1 MKDILLKL
9 VLSSLAAQLS
19 YGAMAADSQ
28 DDDERKKCKT
38 IQNLTQ
44 IVREVE
50 EKTQGK
56 VVLLTP
62 RSSGGKVHF
71 EMLVS
76 SQGKFQ
82 KLIADPTNDQHPDPD
97 AAKQNLPAV

>member
-44 IVREVE
+44 IVRDVE

-82 KLIADPTNDQHPDPD
+82 KLIADPDRDLRQDQG
-97 AAKQNLPAV
+97 PAQQDRPAT